1 MTKIFTKQFYE
12 NALKKHTV
20 KEDRVKTWSHWCPE
34 EKGWIENLSGEP
46 CNWCDTPETDENRD
60 D

>member
-1 MTKIFTKQFYE
+1 MTKIFTKVYYE

-20 KEDRVKTWSHWCPE
+20 KEDQMRTWTHYCPE
-34 EKGWIENLSGEP
+34 ERTWLSNLQGES
-46 CNWCDTPETDENRD
+46 CNWCDTPETEENRD